1 MKIELVKEKEE
12 KLFNR
17 KEILVKLDFEKNTP
31 SKEVIKKELSD
42 NLKLNPELLTL
53 NKVKQRFG
61 ERTADIFAYIYKD
74 AASLKKLEI
83 KNKKQK
89 KNETKKEESKK

>member
-1 MKIELVKEKEE
+1 MKLELIKEKEE

-17 KEILVKLDFEKNTP
+17 KEILVKLDFEKHTP

-42 NLKLNPELLTL
+42 KLKLNPELLTL

-61 ERTADIFAYIYKD
+61 ERTADIFAYVYKD
-74 AASLKKLEI
+74 AVSLKKLEF

-89 KNETKKEESKK
+89 KKEAKKEEPKK